1 MDDRA
6 DSSAAAVGKARI
18 RMADR
23 QRAQRAELVRDEV
36 IDAAL
41 AEFAERGYHQ
51 TSISHIAKRLGS
63 GHSMFYRYFE
73 NKRDIVDH
81 AVRQVNDRLTAAI
94 DDATPSLVT
103 SIEEFGQYL
112 SSIGMA
118 YTEVLAEEPRLL
130 QLIVVQAAGV
140 DQEMS
145 QRFYRMYDGGA
156 AVLGAALRDGIA
168 RGFIRPDLDIDA
180 TVESIV
186 AIPFGIALRYGHKPD
201 RDVLIAQTNAISALV
216 CRGVTAPLREPV
228 ATR

>member
-1 MDDRA
+1 MGTRT
-6 DSSAAAVGKARI
+6 DSSVAAASAAGKPRTT
-18 RMADR
+18 MADR
-23 QRAQRAELVRDEV
+23 QRAQRAELVREEV

-81 AVRQVNDRLTAAI
+81 AVRQINSRLGAAI
-94 DDATPSLVT
+94 DEATPCLVT

-118 YTEVLAEEPRLL
+118 YTDVLAEEPRLL

-145 QRFYRMYDGGA
+145 QRFHRMYDSGA
-156 AVLGAALRDGIA
+156 AVLGAALRNGID
-168 RGFIRPDLDIDA
+168 RGYIRPDLDIGA
-180 TVESIV
+180 TAESIV

-201 RDVLIAQTNAISALV
+201 RDVLIAQTNAITALV
-216 CRGVTAPLREPV
+216 CRGIA
-228 ATR
+228 A